1 MGYRM
6 QICADSPLPTFQ
18 SLWANIT
25 DVDISFTIPTLP
37 GIRNPIYEGYSNLK
51 IELSQVLQ
59 ELQQLQTLTT
69 ISACLEPL
77 ASFLGGAIDD
87 FMPSIPGTDISF
99 TQIFTMSADA
109 LYQKIKQAIL
119 NGVQFPFIP
128 TPMFQKLSIPEI
140 ELGETV
146 KAVMKGYM
154 QSAISIIT
162 DLITQVVDQLELPG
176 LPALPTIP
184 TDISSLKQFIL
195 DASGFSTLEEAL
207 LAGWFPISQLFARI
221 SNPEIEIQN
230 QLSIYMSNLL
240 LLPLQII
247 VDFINDTLSMLGATF
262 PLICITL

>member
-1 MGYRM
+1 M
-6 QICADSPLPTFQ
+6 QICSDTPLPTFQ

-25 DVDISFTIPTLP
+25 DIDMTFTIPTLP
-37 GIRNPIYEGYSNLK
+37 GIRSPIYEGYSNLK
-51 IELSQVLQ
+51 IELSQVMQ

-69 ISACLEPL
+69 ITACLEPL

-87 FMPSIPGTDISF
+87 FMPSIPGTNISF
-99 TQIFTMSADA
+99 TQLLTISADT
-109 LYQKIKQAIL
+109 LYQQIKQAIL
-119 NGVQFPFIP
+119 DGVQFPFIP

-140 ELGETV
+140 ESAETV
-146 KAVMKGYM
+146 KAVMKGYL
-154 QSAISIIT
+154 QSAISVIT

-240 LLPLQII
+240 LLPLQVI